1 MASGGIQQRLCHNG
15 VVHFEMDALR
25 ALLRSDGPID
35 KCTSVARPE
44 VLQSSRRFIDAS
56 AWHDDCSDKAMN
68 MITRCAKSLA
78 VMGSALAVLPL
89 QAAPSLHDLSDIVA
103 TARATLTTTAPSAT
117 VEITPLDPRVRL
129 PRCESALRAS
139 LPPMQSSQ
147 TSRIALRVQCD
158 GPTPWNVA
166 VTADVSTEIPVVVAT
181 RALRIG
187 QPVSPADLEI
197 VTRRIAGL
205 GSCCA
210 TELGE
215 VIGQT
220 VRRPIGGGEPIRFE
234 ALETPPA
241 IRRGELVTIVAS
253 NPGMEIRAT
262 GVALSDARSGEP
274 VRIRHSS
281 SLRIVQARA
290 DTPGVARVDR

>member
-1 MASGGIQQRLCHNG
+1 
-15 VVHFEMDALR
+15 
-25 ALLRSDGPID
+25 
-35 KCTSVARPE
+35 
-44 VLQSSRRFIDAS
+44 
-56 AWHDDCSDKAMN
+56 MN
-68 MITRCAKSLA
+68 TITRSVKPLA
-78 VMGSALAVLPL
+78 CIATAIAMLPI
-89 QAAPSLHDLSDIVA
+89 QAAPGLHDLGDIVA
-103 TARATLTTTAPSAT
+103 TARATLTANAPSALI
-117 VEITPLDPRVRL
+117 EIAPLDPRVRL
-129 PRCESALRAS
+129 PQCGSALRAS
-139 LPPMQSSQ
+139 LPVSASS
-147 TSRIALRVQCD
+147 TASRMAVRVQCD

-187 QPVSPADLEI
+187 QPVSPADLEL

>member
-1 MASGGIQQRLCHNG
+1 
-15 VVHFEMDALR
+15 
-25 ALLRSDGPID
+25 
-35 KCTSVARPE
+35 
-44 VLQSSRRFIDAS
+44 
-56 AWHDDCSDKAMN
+56 MN
-68 MITRCAKSLA
+68 TITRSVKPLA
-78 VMGSALAVLPL
+78 CIATALAMLPI
-89 QAAPSLHDLSDIVA
+89 QAAPGLHDLGDIVA
-103 TARATLTTTAPSAT
+103 TARATLTANAPSALI
-117 VEITPLDPRVRL
+117 EIAPLDPRVRL
-129 PRCESALRAS
+129 PQCGSALRAS
-139 LPPMQSSQ
+139 LPVSASS
-147 TSRIALRVQCD
+147 TASRMAVRVQCD

-166 VTADVSTEIPVVVAT
+166 VTAEVSTDMPVVVAA
-181 RALRIG
+181 RALRTG
-187 QPVSPADLEI
+187 QAVSPADLEI
-197 VTRRIAGL
+197 VTRRVAGI
-205 GSCCA
+205 GNCCA

-220 VRRPIGGGEPIRFE
+220 VRRPIGSGEPIRFE
-234 ALETPPA
+234 ALDTPPA